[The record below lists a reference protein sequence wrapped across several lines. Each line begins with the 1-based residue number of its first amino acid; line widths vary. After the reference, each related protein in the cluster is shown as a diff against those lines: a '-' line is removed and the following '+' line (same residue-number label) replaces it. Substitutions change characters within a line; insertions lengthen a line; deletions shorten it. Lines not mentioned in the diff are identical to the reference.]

1 GLLEKQR
8 INTGILHPL
17 ILETALKIQQMH
29 PTKAQTGPAV
39 RNDEAVMRSHLELL
53 AKENE
58 DWGGIYRMM
67 SSFISEE

>member
-1 GLLEKQR
+1 
-8 INTGILHPL
+8 
-17 ILETALKIQQMH
+17 MH
-29 PTKAQTGPAV
+29 PSKAQTGPAI

-58 DWGGIYRMM
+58 DWSGIYRVM